1 MGIEKKFPRCS
12 NKIFKKMFTY
22 LQKWKIVLKAEEDYG
37 RVNAEYEVCWLEDFW
52 KQIRRIG
59 GGLASVA
66 CFTASSSLGVWLFY
80 LFVLELSC
88 KLDSPAPLCVPVFFV
103 LSFFC
108 FSAATVSIGFL

>member
-1 MGIEKKFPRCS
+1 
-12 NKIFKKMFTY
+12 MFTY

-66 CFTASSSLGVWLFY
+66 CFTASSSLGVWLFC
-80 LFVLELSC
+80 LFWSFLVSWI
-88 KLDSPAPLCVPVFFV
+88 PQHLCLCLCFCSVF
-103 LSFFC
+103 LLFFC
-108 FSAATVSIGFL
+108 CHCQY